1 MTLTLFTVRLFNSL
15 SYLNNQIVFIYSCPY
30 IFIIHSICFLSPVT
44 LIYFQSI
51 IIPVPLFYSSLE
63 HFLQMFQI
71 KSPPQGLN
79 DMIPFIFNLLNI

>member
-1 MTLTLFTVRLFNSL
+1 MTLTLFTVQTFNSL

-51 IIPVPLFYSSLE
+51 IIPVSSS
-63 HFLQMFQI
+63 FLLVVGTLP
-71 KSPPQGLN
+71 S
-79 DMIPFIFNLLNI
+79 DVSD

>member
-1 MTLTLFTVRLFNSL
+1 MTLTLFTVQTFNSL

-51 IIPVPLFYSSLE
+51 IIPVSSS
-63 HFLQMFQI
+63 FLLVVGTLPSDVSDS
-71 KSPPQGLN
+71 KPTTGSK
-79 DMIPFIFNLLNI
+79 